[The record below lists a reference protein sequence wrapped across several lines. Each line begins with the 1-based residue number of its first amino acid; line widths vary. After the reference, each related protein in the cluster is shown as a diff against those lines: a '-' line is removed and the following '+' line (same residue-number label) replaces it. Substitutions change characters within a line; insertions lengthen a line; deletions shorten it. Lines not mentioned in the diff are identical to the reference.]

1 MFTTIRFPA
10 LPVNHSAFHVIDT
23 HQKAYLLG
31 FLLADGC
38 VMLPRPGIC
47 RSVVNLK
54 ILAGDISACH
64 MAQEVAG
71 GNLRLMENGYRVIWE
86 CNSDEMVADLITLGI
101 TPRKTFTAVLRWDL
115 IPAHLHGAVL
125 AGLIDGD
132 GNLRFSKTARR
143 AEVSIASGSTPL
155 RNQLLERFPF
165 FRSVDIIVGGNRK
178 STLHRISVD
187 NNRERLQALL
197 QTVYAS
203 LPFRVLERK
212 QRVVDA
218 LWGYLAD
225 LDSYDQKMGN
235 VAAMK
240 ASGLTHADI
249 ASQLGTSLRPINDRL
264 KAQGIDSRRIIFT
277 EDDHQEMQ
285 RLHGQ
290 GVTIAQIH
298 REIGKG
304 TEQAVRHHLHRMG
317 CTQKREQPKLR
328 HPMTDMILALHCDGQ
343 TLYGISKKIGVGVVV
358 VSRVLRQEG
367 IVLVKGSPMK
377 LTLEGI
383 DWAIAELRKGR
394 TLNAVSKDLACSAMF
409 SSMRVMQ
416 VPPLI
421 CEIGL
426 EALPSIVLAA
436 QESQQV

>member
-38 VMLPRPGIC
+38 VMLPRQGIC

-71 GNLRLMENGYRVIWE
+71 GNLRTMENGYRVIWE
-86 CNSDEMVADLITLGI
+86 CNSDEMVSDLITLGI
-101 TPRKTFTAVLRWDL
+101 TPRKTFTATLRWDL

-165 FRSVDIIVGGNRK
+165 FRSVDIAVGGNRK

-235 VAAMK
+235 VATMK
-240 ASGLTHADI
+240 ASGLTHAEI

-264 KAQGIDSRRIIFT
+264 KAQGIDSRRIVFT
-277 EDDHQEMQ
+277 EDDHHEMQ

-290 GVTIAQIH
+290 GMSIAQIH
-298 REIGKG
+298 RAIGKG

-317 CTQKREQPKLR
+317 CTQKRKQPITR
-328 HPMTDMILALHCDGQ
+328 HPMTDTILALSRDGN
-343 TLYGISKKIGVGVVV
+343 TLTRISEKVGIGVVV

-367 IVLVKGSPMK
+367 ITLTKGSPMK
-377 LTLEGI
+377 LTLEGV
-383 DWAIAELRKGR
+383 DWAAAELRKGR
-394 TLNAVSKDLACSAMF
+394 TLNAVSKDLGVSATLVRF
-409 SSMRVMQ
+409 RLKERASPKPFDGR
-416 VPPLI
+416 
-421 CEIGL
+421 E
-426 EALPSIVLAA
+426 
-436 QESQQV
+436 